1 MMVPTVAVLPLL
13 ASEEGGGFN
22 PLDFSHASN
31 LLWTI
36 VIFLA
41 ALPFMWKIVWGPMA
55 KALEERDR
63 HADDAVK
70 AAEAAKAAAEQA
82 KADVEKRLADAQ
94 KESAKVIADAR
105 SIGEQQGRQAIADAQ
120 AQAQQTIERA
130 RSEIDRAKAKA
141 LTEIRETVVDLSVD
155 VASKVVGRSLTD
167 EDQKRFVRDLVSGA
181 KP

>member
-1 MMVPTVAVLPLL
+1 MTLPTVAVSLL
-13 ASEEGGGFN
+13 AFEEGGGFN

-63 HADDAVK
+63 HA
-70 AAEAAKAAAEQA
+70 AEAAKAAAEQA

-105 SIGEQQGRQAIADAQ
+105 SIGEQQGRQALADAQ
-120 AQAQQTIERA
+120 
-130 RSEIDRAKAKA
+130 
-141 LTEIRETVVDLSVD
+141 
-155 VASKVVGRSLTD
+155 
-167 EDQKRFVRDLVSGA
+167 
-181 KP
+181 